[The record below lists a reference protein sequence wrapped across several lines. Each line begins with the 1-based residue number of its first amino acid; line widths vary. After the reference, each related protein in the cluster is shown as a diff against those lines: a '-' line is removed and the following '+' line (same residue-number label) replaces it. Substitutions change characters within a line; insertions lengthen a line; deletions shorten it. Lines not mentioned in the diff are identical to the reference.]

1 MKKDLFK
8 KIFLGI
14 FILFIVF
21 QIWCFYSILFFND
34 SKSPWIIFLIDRNW
48 TIITDKANSYWYQNL

>member
-1 MKKDLFK
+1 MKKDLLK

-21 QIWCFYSILFFND
+21 QIWCFYSILFFDD
-34 SKSPWIIFLIDRNW
+34 SKSP
-48 TIITDKANSYWYQNL
+48 